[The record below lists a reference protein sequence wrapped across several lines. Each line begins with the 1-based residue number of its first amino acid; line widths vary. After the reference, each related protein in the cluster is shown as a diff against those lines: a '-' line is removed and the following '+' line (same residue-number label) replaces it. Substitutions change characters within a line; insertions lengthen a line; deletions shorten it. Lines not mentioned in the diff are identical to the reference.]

1 MDKKMLQ
8 VSRANMY
15 RFLSRLYLLEVDEA
29 LWNDM
34 AKMTFPT
41 AAAEGDLKDGYEMV
55 ANYLK
60 ANAEGNMTEVLD
72 DLAVGLA

>member
-1 MDKKMLQ
+1 MDKKTLQ

-29 LWNDM
+29 LWNGM

-41 AAAEGDLKDGYEMV
+41 AAAEGDLKDGYRWWQTISRPTLR
-55 ANYLK
+55 A
-60 ANAEGNMTEVLD
+60 T
-72 DLAVGLA
+72 